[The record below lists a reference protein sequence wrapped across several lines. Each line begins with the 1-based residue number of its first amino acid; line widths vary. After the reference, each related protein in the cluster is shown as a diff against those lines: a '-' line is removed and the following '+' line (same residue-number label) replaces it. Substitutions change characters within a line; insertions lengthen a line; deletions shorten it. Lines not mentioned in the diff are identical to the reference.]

1 MELEKI
7 NKKNNLPCPSSSGV
21 LGEDPNEG
29 SGVFGHLPNDPP
41 NGLFASWD
49 ALEHPFDL

>member
-41 NGLFASWD
+41 MDFSAFCG
-49 ALEHPFDL
+49 LEHLFEL